1 MKHLNKKQSTFIY
14 EWDQATDDTPGSTE
28 ITATIIAKISTSQ
41 IVISD
46 VTVIPKKEFPN
57 PNIMFELGFA
67 VAKLGWGRIISLMNT
82 NEGYSPQTCLL
93 TLEINVSRHII
104 PKKLM
109 VRKIWKEQFK
119 LPAR

>member
-67 VAKLGWGRIISLMNT
+67 VAKLGWGRI
-82 NEGYSPQTCLL
+82 
-93 TLEINVSRHII
+93 
-104 PKKLM
+104 
-109 VRKIWKEQFK
+109 
-119 LPAR
+119 